1 MQLSNAQLDT
11 LKAFLVAD
19 SHGLG
24 ISARLALGDDGGVAD
39 IMNTINASGW
49 AQVNNEPVAP
59 SEIEQQITADDL
71 AAMTLA
77 QKQSLTTLA
86 ALSDAFDLNNANTM
100 AKLVSCFPV
109 DGQTVTNL
117 SGLSK
122 RAGRPM
128 EVLFGTGSTATP
140 NNISD
145 AMSRP

>member
-1 MQLSNAQLDT
+1 MQLEPAQLDA

-24 ISARLALGDDGGVAD
+24 IAAKLSVGDDGGVAD
-39 IMNTINASGW
+39 LMNTINVSGW
-49 AQVNNEPVAP
+49 AQVNNEPVQP
-59 SEIEQQITADDL
+59 SEIEQQITAADL
-71 AAMTLA
+71 SAMTLT

-86 ALSDAFDLNNANTM
+86 ALTDAYDLNNTNTM
-100 AKLVSCFPV
+100 AKLVSCFPA

-117 SGLSK
+117 QSLSK

-128 EVLFGTGSTATP
+128 EVLFGVGSTATA